1 MRKIFYILF
10 LLLHL
15 TSCNEEVF
23 MVYPPQLVVEG
34 WIDEGGFP
42 VVILSETVPISDI
55 YADVNTLN
63 DRVIKWAKVSI
74 DDGENEVILT
84 GKNSPS
90 YFPPY
95 IYTTSRMRGVAGR
108 TYKLTVSYEDYFV
121 EAETTIPEK
130 VCVERF
136 VTGHNN
142 GNYYIKAI
150 IDDIPEERNY
160 YKFFVRMIGR
170 DSMYLSSNLS
180 VINDRNFDF
189 PLEVS
194 LGLGKSIQYNDDD
207 YQLDGSE
214 LLLVKFAQIDSLAY
228 EFWNEYKNYMEVK
241 QNSIFR
247 YTDNAK
253 SNIKGGLGY
262 WFGYGATEYLLE
274 PFHHDSPTIIN

>member
-1 MRKIFYILF
+1 MRNIFYILF

-160 YKFFVRMIGR
+160 YKFFVRMIG
-170 DSMYLSSNLS
+170 
-180 VINDRNFDF
+180 
-189 PLEVS
+189 
-194 LGLGKSIQYNDDD
+194 
-207 YQLDGSE
+207 SE